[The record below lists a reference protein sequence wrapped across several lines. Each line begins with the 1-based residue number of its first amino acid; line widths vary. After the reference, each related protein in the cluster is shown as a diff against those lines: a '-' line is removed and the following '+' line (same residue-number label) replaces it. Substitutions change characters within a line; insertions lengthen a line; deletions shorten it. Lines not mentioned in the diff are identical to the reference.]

1 MSDQWQDRLRN
12 RMDLHEEIAPEGL
25 WEGIEERIEIVTPI
39 LKKINGSKR
48 NLVIWSLGSVAVA
61 AVVLIMVVLLP
72 FNTDTPLIP
81 IGDNVLSELNKSSD
95 AEIDNSYI
103 EVMVADNNSN
113 SKIKQPILKHQIDDS
128 ELIKSRATNHKDTEN
143 VFFNENKS
151 EHGES
156 SEKQTLDIID
166 DSDENESLDVEEKI
180 LSNNDNHSAMSM
192 KKIKQR
198 DNKWQTNLVM
208 SNISTGYIER
218 FVGYGTLAMKETVED
233 QYTFLNRYED
243 KIADSEI
250 EHNLPITVGITFKY
264 NINQIWGISSGLTY
278 SLLTSKLRSESLN
291 YYYDDRQ
298 ILHYIGIPINVDYK
312 LWKNNNLST
321 YISTG
326 GLVER
331 NIAGKLKSDYYIDN
345 KLQLSTNES
354 ISSKQLQWS
363 VNSAIGVE
371 YNISDNIGLYAEP
384 GFAYYF
390 KNNSEL
396 ETIYKDRPLSFNLK
410 LGLRISFNN

>member
-1 MSDQWQDRLRN
+1 M
-12 RMDLHEEIAPEGL
+12 
-25 WEGIEERIEIVTPI
+25 
-39 LKKINGSKR
+39 
-48 NLVIWSLGSVAVA
+48 
-61 AVVLIMVVLLP
+61 
-72 FNTDTPLIP
+72 
-81 IGDNVLSELNKSSD
+81 
-95 AEIDNSYI
+95 
-103 EVMVADNNSN
+103 
-113 SKIKQPILKHQIDDS
+113 
-128 ELIKSRATNHKDTEN
+128 
-143 VFFNENKS
+143 
-151 EHGES
+151 
-156 SEKQTLDIID
+156 
-166 DSDENESLDVEEKI
+166 
-180 LSNNDNHSAMSM
+180 
-192 KKIKQR
+192 
-198 DNKWQTNLVM
+198 
-208 SNISTGYIER
+208 GYIKW
-218 FVGYGTLAMKETVED
+218 F
-233 QYTFLNRYED
+233 
-243 KIADSEI
+243 
-250 EHNLPITVGITFKY
+250 
-264 NINQIWGISSGLTY
+264 
-278 SLLTSKLRSESLN
+278 TSKLRSESLN